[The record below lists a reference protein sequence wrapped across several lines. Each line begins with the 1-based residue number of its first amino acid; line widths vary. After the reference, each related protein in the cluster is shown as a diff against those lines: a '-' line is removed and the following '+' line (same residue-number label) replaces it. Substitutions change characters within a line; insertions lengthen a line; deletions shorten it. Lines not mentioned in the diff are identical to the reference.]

1 MASGQSSTLF
11 GTFPTGAARALCR
24 TLTFSAIPLSF
35 LHPGD
40 LAPRHMLAPKRR
52 QTIRRRNVIQGDSLM
67 SPAELHADS
76 IVIDGLI
83 IAKWNRELFEDMRKG
98 GLTAANCTVSVWE
111 GFQATINSIVASQKL
126 IRENSDLVLPVRT
139 TADIRK
145 AKEQGKTGILF
156 GFQNAHAFEDQ
167 LGYVEIFKQLGV
179 GIVQM
184 CYNTQNLVGT
194 GCYERD
200 GGLSGFG
207 REVVAEMNRVGV
219 MCDLS
224 HVGSRT
230 SEEVILESKKPVC
243 YSHCLPSGLKEH
255 PRNKSDAELK
265 FIADHGGFVGVTM
278 FAPFLAKGIDATI
291 DDYAEAIEYTMNL
304 VGEDA
309 IGIGTDFTQGH
320 GQDFFE
326 YLTHD
331 KGYARRLT
339 SFGKIINPLGIRTVG
354 EFPNLTETLLK
365 RGHPER
371 VVRKIMGENWVNV
384 LKDVWGE

>member
-1 MASGQSSTLF
+1 MTPQ
-11 GTFPTGAARALCR
+11 ALHDD
-24 TLTFSAIPLSF
+24 A
-35 LHPGD
+35 
-40 LAPRHMLAPKRR
+40 
-52 QTIRRRNVIQGDSLM
+52 
-67 SPAELHADS
+67 

-111 GFQATINSIVASQKL
+111 GFQATVDNIVRTNALMAES
-126 IRENSDLVLPVRT
+126 RDLVRPVRT
-139 TADIRK
+139 TADITR
-145 AKEQGKTGILF
+145 AKEEGKTGIIY

-167 LGYVEIFKQLGV
+167 IGYVEIFKQLGV

-207 REVVAEMNRVGV
+207 HEIVAEMNRVGI

-224 HVGSRT
+224 HVGEKTSR
-230 SEEVILESKKPVC
+230 EVIEASEKPVC
-243 YSHCLPSGLKEH
+243 YSHCLPAGLKEH
-255 PRNKSDAELK
+255 PRNKSDEELR
-265 FIADHGGFVGVTM
+265 FIAEHGGFVGVTM
-278 FAPFLAKGIDATI
+278 FTPFLRAGVDATV
-291 DDYAEAIEYTMNL
+291 DDYVEAIEYVMNI

-320 GQDFFE
+320 GHDFFE
-326 YLTHD
+326 WLTHD

-339 SFGKIINPLGIRTVG
+339 NFGKIINPEGIRTIG
-354 EFPNLTETLLK
+354 EFPNLTEALSR
-365 RGHPER
+365 RGFSEAQ
-371 VVRKIMGENWVNV
+371 VRKIMGENWVRV
-384 LKDVWGE
+384 LRDVWGQ

>member
-1 MASGQSSTLF
+1 MT
-11 GTFPTGAARALCR
+11 
-24 TLTFSAIPLSF
+24 
-35 LHPGD
+35 
-40 LAPRHMLAPKRR
+40 PR
-52 QTIRRRNVIQGDSLM
+52 
-67 SPAELHADS
+67 ELHDDA

-83 IAKWNRELFEDMRKG
+83 IAKWNRELFEDMRRG

-111 GFQATINSIVASQKL
+111 GFQATVDNIVRSNAL
-126 IRENSDLVLPVRT
+126 MAECRDLVRPVRT
-139 TADIRK
+139 TADITR
-145 AKEQGKTGILF
+145 AKEEGKTGILY

-167 LGYVEIFKQLGV
+167 IGYVEVFKQLGV

-207 REVVAEMNRVGV
+207 REIVAEMNRVGI

-224 HVGSRT
+224 HVGETTSR
-230 SEEVILESKKPVC
+230 EVIEASEKPVC

-265 FIADHGGFVGVTM
+265 FIADRGGFVGVTM
-278 FAPFLAKGIDATI
+278 FTPFLRAGVDASV
-291 DDYAEAIEYTMNL
+291 DDYVEAIEYVMNI

-326 YLTHD
+326 WLTHD

-339 SFGKIINPLGIRTVG
+339 RFGEIINPEGIRTIG
-354 EFPNLTETLLK
+354 EFPNLTEALLR
-365 RGHPER
+365 RGFSEPQ
-371 VVRKIMGENWVNV
+371 VRKIMGENWVRV
-384 LKDVWGE
+384 LKDVWGA

>member
-1 MASGQSSTLF
+1 
-11 GTFPTGAARALCR
+11 
-24 TLTFSAIPLSF
+24 
-35 LHPGD
+35 
-40 LAPRHMLAPKRR
+40 
-52 QTIRRRNVIQGDSLM
+52 M

-111 GFQATINSIVASQKL
+111 GFQATVNNIVASNNL
-126 IRENSDLVLPVRT
+126 IRDNSDLVMPVRT

-145 AKEQGKTGILF
+145 AKEQGKTGILY

-167 LGYVEIFKQLGV
+167 IGYVEVFKQLGV

-184 CYNTQNLVGT
+184 CYNTQNLIGT

-207 REVVAEMNRVGV
+207 REIVAEMNRVGI

-224 HVGSRT
+224 HVGSKT

-255 PRNKSDAELK
+255 PRNKSDEELK

-278 FAPFLAKGIDATI
+278 FAPFLAKGIDSTI
-291 DDYAEAIEYTMNL
+291 DDYAEAIEYVMNRL
-304 VGEDA
+304 HPGPRPGLLRVPDPR
-309 IGIGTDFTQGH
+309 QGLRPPPDQLR
-320 GQDFFE
+320 QDRQPAGHPHRGRIPQPHRDPAQTRHARARGAQGDGRE
-326 YLTHD
+326 L
-331 KGYARRLT
+331 GARAERRLGRI
-339 SFGKIINPLGIRTVG
+339 SAPLAN
-354 EFPNLTETLLK
+354 EYDP
-365 RGHPER
+365 
-371 VVRKIMGENWVNV
+371 
-384 LKDVWGE
+384 

>member
-1 MASGQSSTLF
+1 MT
-11 GTFPTGAARALCR
+11 
-24 TLTFSAIPLSF
+24 
-35 LHPGD
+35 
-40 LAPRHMLAPKRR
+40 PR
-52 QTIRRRNVIQGDSLM
+52 
-67 SPAELHADS
+67 ELHDDA

-83 IAKWNRELFEDMRKG
+83 IAKWNRELFEDMRRG

-111 GFQATINSIVASQKL
+111 GFQATVDNIVRSNAL
-126 IRENSDLVLPVRT
+126 MAECSDLVRPVRT
-139 TADIRK
+139 TADITR
-145 AKEQGKTGILF
+145 AKEEGRTGILY

-167 LGYVEIFKQLGV
+167 IGYVEVFKQLGV
-179 GIVQM
+179 GIVQL

-207 REVVAEMNRVGV
+207 REIVAEMNRVGV

-224 HVGSRT
+224 HVGETTSR
-230 SEEVILESKKPVC
+230 EVIEASTKPVC

-265 FIADHGGFVGVTM
+265 FIADRGGFVGVTM
-278 FAPFLAKGIDATI
+278 FTPFLRAGLDATV
-291 DDYAEAIEYTMNL
+291 DDYVEAIEYVMNI

-326 YLTHD
+326 WLTHD

-339 SFGKIINPLGIRTVG
+339 RFGEIINPEGIRTIG
-354 EFPNLTETLLK
+354 EFPNLTEALSR
-365 RGHPER
+365 RGFSEPQ
-371 VVRKIMGENWVNV
+371 VRKIMGENWVRV
-384 LKDVWGE
+384 LKDVWGS